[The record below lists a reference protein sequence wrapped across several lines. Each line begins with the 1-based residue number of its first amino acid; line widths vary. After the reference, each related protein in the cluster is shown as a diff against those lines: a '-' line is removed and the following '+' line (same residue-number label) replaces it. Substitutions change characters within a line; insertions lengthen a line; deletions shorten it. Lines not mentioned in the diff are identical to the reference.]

1 MFVKLSVVACASV
14 IVMTGLVSQASAECL
29 TAKGKIT
36 NNAQLDGS
44 TLGVVALN
52 LDGNKLKCAIA
63 GIPQPEGGPNFKHTV
78 VCDNKAPTDAAQ
90 AHVTFDT
97 YFLTNPEDPFYHT
110 GFCGFDNPY
119 GPVSFSFEEIS
130 YADPLTVRGAF
141 EGATGGEL
149 FIEGEYNCDG
159 GIVMKFKG
167 DICFSD

>member
-1 MFVKLSVVACASV
+1 MLGKLSVAVGASV
-14 IVMTGLVSQASAECL
+14 IIMNGFVSQASAECL
-29 TAKGKIT
+29 PAKGKIT
-36 NNAQLDGS
+36 NNGQLDGS

-52 LDGNKLKCAIA
+52 LDGTKLKCAIA
-63 GIPQPEGGPNFKHTV
+63 GIRQPLGGPNFKHTV

-90 AHVTFDT
+90 AQVTFDT
-97 YFLTNPEDPFYHT
+97 YFLTDPTDPIYHT

-159 GIVMKFKG
+159 GIVMEFKG
-167 DICFSD
+167 EICFPD